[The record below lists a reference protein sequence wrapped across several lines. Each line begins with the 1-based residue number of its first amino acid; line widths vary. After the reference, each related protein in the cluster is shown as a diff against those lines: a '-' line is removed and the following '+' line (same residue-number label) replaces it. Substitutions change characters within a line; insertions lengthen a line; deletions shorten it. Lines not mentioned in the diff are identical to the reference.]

1 MFLTDHQGNYLN
13 YKMRHISILVM
24 SFWEKEAQICS
35 QQNSSE
41 KRSSFNQIRN
51 FQQYQAFYNQIL
63 LVNRKLATIC
73 DQYLCVTL
81 LGFLEHFF
89 QLTIVDQNR
98 INSCSQ
104 YNCLLTFCPELYTTN
119 TKVFGTCQ
127 RVSDKPALIFIS
139 YQQSVCGLNVVL
151 ARFRRQK
158 KRNSRSIHC
167 RQN

>member
-41 KRSSFNQIRN
+41 KRSSFNWIRN
-51 FQQYQAFYNQIL
+51 FQQYQA

-81 LGFLEHFF
+81 LGFLEHLF
-89 QLTIVDQNR
+89 QLTIVNQNR

-139 YQQSVCGLNVVL
+139 YQQSVCGLIVVL

-158 KRNSRSIHC
+158 KMNLRSIHC